1 MEKVIKMYNLHSFV
15 KVATACFE
23 LQPGNVKHNEEH
35 IISLIKKGIEQN
47 AELIVFPE
55 LCITGYTCNDMLL
68 RKDLSDIALES
79 VKTIA
84 KCLLNNDGNVDPL
97 VVVGFPYRDNFNL
110 YNCAAYLYKGKILA
124 IVPKTYLPNYNEFYE
139 KRWFSSALDNKKDYT
154 IIDDEKVPFTTDLII
169 NTSSGMHVGC
179 EICEDLWVSNPV
191 STRHCLNGANIVV
204 NLSASNE
211 TVTKSQYRK
220 NLVMMQSAK
229 CNCAYCYV
237 SSGVGE
243 STTDVVFSG
252 HNIIMQNGTTLV
264 DKKQKFD
271 EEELLC
277 CALID
282 LEKIENSRIKMNSYR
297 YDESNNYQ
305 FINIKTNKIS
315 LNELPVYVDPYPF
328 IPHNKNERIERC
340 KEVMSIQAQGL
351 ATRLKKIKC
360 KKTVIGISGGLDS
373 TLALLVIK
381 EAYDLLHYSFK
392 DIIAITMPGFG
403 TTKMT
408 KSSADRLIEQVGAT
422 YLSIDITDSCKQ
434 HMNDIGQEL
443 NKYDVTY
450 ENIQARER
458 TRILMDIA
466 NKVGGIVVGTGDL
479 SELALG
485 WCTYNGDH
493 MSMYGVNSSV
503 PKTLVRFIIETY
515 AKECDQQL
523 SKVLYDICNT
533 TISPELVPPDQ
544 NGNIVQST
552 ESIIGKYDLH
562 DFFLFHYIRNG
573 FSYKKILDLALIAFN
588 PLKIEKKQIEDTLN
602 IFMHRF
608 KNNQFKRSCL
618 PDGPKVGSVSLS
630 PRGDWRMPSD
640 YQG

>member
-1 MEKVIKMYNLHSFV
+1 MYNLHSFV

-23 LQPGNVKHNEEH
+23 LQPGNVKHNENH
-35 IISLIKKGIEQN
+35 IISLVKKGVEQN

-68 RKDLSDIALES
+68 RKDLSDMALES

-84 KCLLNNDGNVDPL
+84 KCLVDIEGNVDPL

-139 KRWFSSALDNKKDYT
+139 KRCFSSALDNKKDYT

-191 STRHCLNGANIVV
+191 STRHCLNGANVIV

-252 HNIIMQNGTTLV
+252 HNIIMQDGTTLV

-282 LEKIENSRIKMNSYR
+282 LEKIENNRIKMNSYR
-297 YDESNNYQ
+297 CDEIYNYH
-305 FINIKTNKIS
+305 FIDIITNRIS
-315 LNELPVYVDPYPF
+315 LNELPSYVDPYPF
-328 IPHNKNERIERC
+328 IPHNQNDRTERC

-360 KKTVIGISGGLDS
+360 KKTVVGISGGLDS

-381 EAYDLLHYSFK
+381 EAYDLLHYSYK

-403 TTKMT
+403 TTKLT

-422 YLSIDITDSCKQ
+422 YLSIDITSACKQ

-443 NKYDVTY
+443 DKYDVTY

-458 TRILMDIA
+458 TQILMDVA

-515 AKECDQQL
+515 AKDCKQEL
-523 SKVLYDICNT
+523 SNVLYDICNT

-544 NGNIVQST
+544 NGNIIQST

-562 DFFLFHYIRNG
+562 DFFLFNYIRNG
-573 FSYKKILDLALIAFN
+573 FSYEKIFDLALIAFG
-588 PLKIEKKQIEDTLN
+588 PLNIEKKKIEDTLN
-602 IFMHRF
+602 IFMNRF
-608 KNNQFKRSCL
+608 KTNQFKRSCL

>member
-1 MEKVIKMYNLHSFV
+1 MYNLHSFV

-23 LQPGNVKHNEEH
+23 LQPGNIKHNEEH
-35 IISLIKKGIEQN
+35 IISLIKKGVEQN

-68 RKDLSDIALES
+68 RKDLSDMALES
-79 VKTIA
+79 IKTIA
-84 KCLLNNDGNVDPL
+84 KGLLDITGNVDPL

-154 IIDDEKVPFTTDLII
+154 IIDDEKVPFTTDLIV

-191 STRHCLNGANIVV
+191 STRHCLNGANVVV

-237 SSGVGE
+237 SSGIGE

-252 HNIIMQNGTTLV
+252 HNIIMQGGTTLV

-282 LEKIENSRIKMNSYR
+282 LEKIENNRIKMNSYK
-297 YDESNNYQ
+297 SNEIYNYN

-315 LNELPVYVDPYPF
+315 LNELPAYVDPYPF
-328 IPHNKNERIERC
+328 IPHNQNERIERC
-340 KEVMSIQAQGL
+340 KEIMSIQAQGL

-381 EAYDLLHYSFK
+381 EAYDLLHYSYK

-403 TTKMT
+403 TTKLT

-422 YLSIDITDSCKQ
+422 YLSIDITSSCKQ
-434 HMNDIGQEL
+434 HMIDIGQEF

-458 TRILMDIA
+458 TQILMDVA

-493 MSMYGVNSSV
+493 MSMYGVNTSV

-515 AKECDQQL
+515 AKECNQEL

-544 NGNIVQST
+544 NGNIAQST

-573 FSYKKILDLALIAFN
+573 FSYEKILDLALIAFK

-602 IFMHRF
+602 IFMQRF
-608 KNNQFKRSCL
+608 KTNQFKRSCL